1 MGVRLLP
8 GACLVGNYGRPDYS
22 KAGSARDVA
31 DELRRALRAAG
42 TISTDVSGA
51 AGNTVGSLTGS
62 SIIAVVQDG
71 RIFGTTVDDIGTVIG
86 GGSGGGLSA
95 SAAMTRCLGC

>member
-1 MGVRLLP
+1 M
-8 GACLVGNYGRPDYS
+8 GNYGRPDYS

-42 TISTDVSGA
+42 VVSTDVSGA
-51 AGNTVGSLTGS
+51 AGNTVGTLTGS

-86 GGSGGGLSA
+86 GGSGGGGLSA
-95 SAAMTRCLGC
+95 SAAMVRCLGC